1 MELQFPKS
9 SHHSGLRMMLRNP
22 HPNKERHGDCGTRAI
37 CLAYDLDY
45 KDVWN
50 RATYH
55 KRIDSYYYDQW
66 GQRRQSY
73 RSADWGLGKSELLA
87 TLRYFDLDVTYVSL
101 TGYDNKDKS
110 TWLYFN
116 QDNLPKT
123 CIAHIPN
130 HWVAVREGA
139 IWDTYDSRGKR
150 PRKLRGYVCLKT
162 DRLPNH

>member
-1 MELQFPKS
+1 
-9 SHHSGLRMMLRNP
+9 MMLRNP

-45 KDVWN
+45 KEVWD
-50 RATYH
+50 RATYQ

-73 RSADWGLGKSELLA
+73 RSADWGLSKQDLLA
-87 TLRYFDLDVTYVSL
+87 TLRYFDLDVTYVRL

-130 HWVAVREGA
+130 HWVAVRDGA